1 MTALPDPLEEVPL
14 DRLRARTSMKWRA
27 FPADVLPLWVA
38 EMDVIPAEP
47 IRRAVSRAMESGDT
61 GYPGGDAYAEALGSF
76 ARARWGF
83 DGVRP
88 ERCYPVADV
97 MVGVTEVIGLLTEP
111 GDAVVVTAPVYP
123 PFHAFSV
130 HAGRR
135 VIEARLTDTGRLDPE
150 TLERACADGRGGV
163 LLLSNPHNP
172 TGTVHTRAELET
184 AAAIAARHSVRVV
197 SDEIHAP
204 LVFPGATFTPY
215 LSVDPRGFMVTSAS
229 KAWNLAG
236 LKAAL
241 VVAGPDAV
249 ADLARM
255 PEIVSH
261 GASHVAVLA
270 HAAAYA
276 ESGDWLDALNAALD
290 RRRRLVADLLAEHA
304 PAIGYR
310 IPEGTFLAWLDCSRT
325 PLADPAAVAIPGN
338 VRLSAG
344 PAKAFLDHGRVG
356 LNAGEAFGSGGENHV
371 RLNFATRLDVLTE
384 AVERMGGVLAR
395 AESPDA

>member
-1 MTALPDPLEEVPL
+1 MTTLADPLEEVPL
-14 DRLRARTSMKWRA
+14 ATLRTRTSMKWQA
-27 FPADVLPLWVA
+27 FPPDVLPLWVA

-47 IRRAVSRAMESGDT
+47 IRRAVNRAMESGDT
-61 GYPGGDAYAEALGSF
+61 GYPGGDAYAEALSWF
-76 ARARWGF
+76 ARERWGF
-83 DGVRP
+83 DGVVP
-88 ERCYPVADV
+88 SRCYPVADV
-97 MVGVTEVIGLLTEP
+97 MIGISEIIGLLTEP
-111 GDAVVVTAPVYP
+111 GGAVVVTAPVYP

-135 VIEARLTDTGRLDPE
+135 VVEAHLTAEGRLDPE
-150 TLERACADGRGGV
+150 SLERACAEARGGV

-172 TGTVHTRAELET
+172 TGVVHTRTELET
-184 AAAIAARHSVRVV
+184 AASIASRHGVRVI

-241 VVAGPDAV
+241 VVAGPDAE

-261 GASHVAVLA
+261 GASHVAVMA

-276 ESGDWLDALNAALD
+276 ESGDWLDALNVALD
-290 RRRRLVADLLAEHA
+290 RRRNLLAELLATHA
-304 PAIGYR
+304 PSIGYR
-310 IPEGTFLAWLDCSRT
+310 IPEATFLAWLDCSRT
-325 PLADPAAVAIPGN
+325 PVADPAARAIPGN

-344 PAKAFLDHGRVG
+344 PAKAFLEGGRVG

-371 RLNFATRLDVLTE
+371 RLNFATRIDVLTE
-384 AVERMGGVLAR
+384 AVQRMSAVLNR
-395 AESPDA
+395 PG